1 MPLFRSIFFIYPKIT
16 LILLLPFN
24 KKQQYRY
31 PRRFYI
37 VMKIRVLFI
46 LLVGLLINSR
56 VQAKTSPYF
65 TFNDEVR
72 LAYQRALELRV
83 QESSLLLAT
92 EKRENPNN
100 YMVYFI
106 ENYLDFMRV
115 FIDED
120 EEAFD
125 SLTKNKD
132 RRLELIEAGDTN
144 SPYYLYTQ
152 AEIKLQWALLHLKF
166 DEYLSALSNIRSAY
180 KMLNKNLAKH
190 PDFIASKKSLGLLH
204 ALVGTVPDNYRWAVK
219 LLAGMDG
226 TIEQGRREIEEVIDF
241 HRKNGDK
248 LFETETSVFYAFL
261 MLHLNN
267 SSNDR
272 AWNILNSGEL
282 NPKTSALAC
291 FVLSNMAMR
300 IGKNDL
306 AIQMLENRPR
316 GAEFYRMP
324 YLEFMLG
331 LAKFRR
337 LDQDAPQYLQNYIS
351 NMGNGNYVKEAY
363 QKIAWFHLLNDNELL
378 YQQYMTFCKSYGR
391 TSVGSDKSAQT
402 EAENKDQPN
411 PILLKARVLFDGGYY
426 SRAEK
431 TLLNYQPTNFTD
443 PGLQLEYIYRLGRIF
458 HESGATQN
466 AINYY
471 QKTIDQGRSKKY
483 YYACNAALKM
493 GLLYETAGEKTK
505 AKTAYDACLDMSPN
519 QYKHS
524 LHGKAKAG
532 LNRLSN

>member
-1 MPLFRSIFFIYPKIT
+1 
-16 LILLLPFN
+16 
-24 KKQQYRY
+24 
-31 PRRFYI
+31 
-37 VMKIRVLFI
+37 MKIRL
-46 LLVGLLINSR
+46 LLILILGLMVRSHSEA
-56 VQAKTSPYF
+56 QTTPYF
-65 TFNDEVR
+65 TFTDDVR

-83 QESSLLLAT
+83 NESSLLLGK
-92 EKRENPNN
+92 EKREHPNN
-100 YMVYFI
+100 YMVYFV

-120 EEAFD
+120 EDAFEL
-125 SLTKNKD
+125 LTKNKD
-132 RRLELIEAGDTN
+132 RRLHLIAAADSS

-180 KMLNKNLAKH
+180 KMLNKNLEKH

-226 TIEQGRREIEEVIDF
+226 TIEQGKREMEEVIDF
-241 HRKNGDK
+241 HRKNGDQ
-248 LFETETSVFYAFL
+248 LFETETLVFYAFL

-316 GAEFYRMP
+316 GTKFHKMP
-324 YLEFMLG
+324 YLDFMLG
-331 LAKFRR
+331 LARFRR

-351 NMGNGNYVKEAY
+351 RMGNGNYVKEAY
-363 QKIAWFHLLNDNELL
+363 QKIAWFYLLNGDELK
-378 YQQYMTFCKSYGR
+378 YRQYMDFCKKYGR
-391 TSVGSDKSAQT
+391 ESVGSDKSAQT
-402 EAENKDQPN
+402 EAESQEQPN
-411 PILLKARVLFDGGYY
+411 PVLLKARVLFDGGYY
-426 SRAEK
+426 KRAEAS
-431 TLLNYQPTNFTD
+431 LLSHAPESFADT
-443 PGLQLEYIYRLGRIF
+443 GLQLEYVYRLGRIF
-458 HESGATQN
+458 HESGETN
-466 AINYY
+466 KAIEYY
-471 QKTIDQGRSKKY
+471 QMTIDQGRNQKY

-493 GLLYETAGEKTK
+493 GLLYETAGEKEQAK
-505 AKTAYDACLDMSPN
+505 AAYHTCLDMSPN
-519 QYKHS
+519 QYKQS

-532 LNRLSN
+532 LNRLGD

>member
-1 MPLFRSIFFIYPKIT
+1 
-16 LILLLPFN
+16 
-24 KKQQYRY
+24 
-31 PRRFYI
+31 
-37 VMKIRVLFI
+37 MKIRVLFI
-46 LLVGLLINSR
+46 LMLGLLVHSR
-56 VQAKTSPYF
+56 SQAEEAPYF
-65 TFNDEVR
+65 TFTNEVQ

-83 QESSLLLAT
+83 SESTLLLAQ
-92 EKRENPNN
+92 EKRDHPNN
-100 YMVYFI
+100 YMVYFV

-120 EEAFD
+120 EDAFD

-132 RRLELIEAGDTN
+132 RRLALIEMGDSN
-144 SPYYLYTQ
+144 SPYYLYIQ

-180 KMLNKNLAKH
+180 KMLNKNLKKH

-204 ALVGTVPDNYRWAVK
+204 ALVGTVPDNYKWAVK

-248 LFETETSVFYAFL
+248 LFETETLVFYAFL

-306 AIQMLENRPR
+306 AIQMLEDRPR
-316 GAEFYRMP
+316 GPEFYNMP

-331 LAKFRR
+331 LARFRR
-337 LDQDAPQYLQNYIS
+337 LDQDAPQYLQKYIS
-351 NMGNGNYVKEAY
+351 SMGNGNYVKEAY
-363 QKIAWFHLLNDNELL
+363 QKIAWYHLLNDNELK
-378 YQQYMTFCKSYGR
+378 YQQYMNFCKRYGR

-402 EAENKDQPN
+402 EAKNQDQPN

-426 SRAEK
+426 ERAEAS
-431 TLLNYQPTNFTD
+431 LLSYQPEDFKNA
-443 PGLQLEYIYRLGRIF
+443 GLQLEYVYRLGRIF
-458 HESGATQN
+458 HESGETN
-466 AINYY
+466 KAINYY
-471 QKTIDQGRSKKY
+471 QKTIDQGRSQKY

-493 GLLYETAGEKTK
+493 GLLYETAGKKEQAKK
-505 AKTAYDACLDMSPN
+505 AYRTCLDLSPN

-532 LNRLSN
+532 LNRLGS

>member
-1 MPLFRSIFFIYPKIT
+1 
-16 LILLLPFN
+16 
-24 KKQQYRY
+24 
-31 PRRFYI
+31 
-37 VMKIRVLFI
+37 MKIRVLFL
-46 LLVGLLINSR
+46 LLVSLLINSHT
-56 VQAKTSPYF
+56 QAQASPYF
-65 TFNDEVR
+65 TFNEEVR

-92 EKRENPNN
+92 EKREHPNN
-100 YMVYFI
+100 YMVYFV

-120 EEAFD
+120 EDAFD
-125 SLTKNKD
+125 LLTKNKD
-132 RRLELIEAGDTN
+132 RRLAFIEAGDTN

-166 DEYLSALSNIRSAY
+166 DEYVPALSNIRSAY

-204 ALVGTVPDNYRWAVK
+204 ALVGTVPDNYKWAVK

-291 FVLSNMAMR
+291 FVLANMAMR

-306 AIQMLENRPR
+306 AIEMLEDRPR
-316 GAEFYRMP
+316 GAEFYKMP

-351 NMGNGNYVKEAY
+351 SMGNGNYVKEAY
-363 QKIAWFHLLNDNELL
+363 QKIAWFHLLNDNELQ
-378 YQQYMTFCKSYGR
+378 YQQYMSFCKSYGR
-391 TSVGSDKSAQT
+391 ESVGSDKSAQT

-426 SRAEK
+426 SRAEQ
-431 TLLNYQPTNFTD
+431 TLLQYQSTD
-443 PGLQLEYIYRLGRIF
+443 FSDAGLQLEYVYRLGRIF
-458 HESGATQN
+458 HESGETQK

-471 QKTIDQGRSKKY
+471 QKTVDQGRSQKY

-505 AKTAYDACLDMSPN
+505 AKMAYDTCLDMSPN

-532 LNRLSN
+532 LNRLDN

>member
-1 MPLFRSIFFIYPKIT
+1 
-16 LILLLPFN
+16 
-24 KKQQYRY
+24 
-31 PRRFYI
+31 
-37 VMKIRVLFI
+37 MKISVLFI
-46 LLVGLLINSR
+46 LVLSLTLNLPGRAEV
-56 VQAKTSPYF
+56 APYF
-65 TFNDEVR
+65 KFTDEVR

-83 QESSLLLAT
+83 EESSLLLAG
-92 EKRENPNN
+92 EKRDHPNN
-100 YMVYFI
+100 YMVYFV

-120 EEAFD
+120 EDAFD
-125 SLTKNKD
+125 ALTKNKD
-132 RRLELIEAGDTN
+132 RRLELIEAGDSD

-166 DEYLSALSNIRSAY
+166 DEYVSALSNIRSAY
-180 KMLNKNLAKH
+180 KMLNKNLEKH

-204 ALVGTVPDNYRWAVK
+204 ALVGTVPDNYKWAVK

-226 TIEQGRREIEEVIDF
+226 TIEQGKREMEEVIDF
-241 HRKNGDK
+241 HRENGDK
-248 LFETETSVFYAFL
+248 LFETETLVFYAFL

-306 AIQMLENRPR
+306 AIQMLEDRPR
-316 GAEFYRMP
+316 GVQFYKMP
-324 YLEFMLG
+324 YLDFMLG

-337 LDQDAPQYLQNYIS
+337 LDQDAPQYLQHYIS
-351 NMGNGNYVKEAY
+351 TMGNGNYVKEAY
-363 QKIAWFHLLNDNELL
+363 QKIAWFHLLNGNELK
-378 YQQYMTFCKSYGR
+378 YQQYMNFCKHRGR
-391 TSVGSDKSAQT
+391 EAVGSDKSAQT
-402 EAENKDQPN
+402 EAESREQPN

-426 SRAEK
+426 ERAEA
-431 TLLNYQPTNFTD
+431 TLLSYQSTDFTD
-443 PGLQLEYIYRLGRIF
+443 KGLQLEYIYRLGRIF
-458 HESGATQN
+458 HESGKTQK
-466 AINYY
+466 AIEHY
-471 QKTIDQGRSKKY
+471 QKTIDQGRSQKY

-493 GLLYETAGEKTK
+493 GLLYETAGAHSK
-505 AKTAYDACLDMSPN
+505 AKAAYQTCLSMSPN
-519 QYKHS
+519 QYKQS

-532 LNRLSN
+532 LNRLQ

>member
-1 MPLFRSIFFIYPKIT
+1 
-16 LILLLPFN
+16 
-24 KKQQYRY
+24 
-31 PRRFYI
+31 
-37 VMKIRVLFI
+37 MKIRILFI
-46 LLVGLLINSR
+46 LMLSLF
-56 VQAKTSPYF
+56 VQTCSHAEVTPYF
-65 TFNDEVR
+65 TFTEDVR

-83 QESSLLLAT
+83 GESSILLSK
-92 EKRENPNN
+92 EKREFPNN
-100 YMVYFI
+100 YMIYFV

-115 FIDED
+115 FINEDED
-120 EEAFD
+120 AFA

-132 RRLELIEAGDTN
+132 RRLALIESGDPD

-166 DEYLSALSNIRSAY
+166 DEYLPALSNIRSAY
-180 KMLNKNLAKH
+180 KMLNKNLKKH

-204 ALVGTVPDNYRWAVK
+204 ALVGTVPDNYKWAIK

-226 TIEQGRREIEEVIDF
+226 TIEQGRREIEEVIDY

-248 LFETETSVFYAFL
+248 LFETETLVFYAFL

-272 AWNILNSGEL
+272 AWDILNSGEL

-306 AIQMLENRPR
+306 AIQMLEDRPR
-316 GAEFYRMP
+316 GVEFYKMP
-324 YLEFMLG
+324 YLDFMLG
-331 LAKFRR
+331 LARFRR
-337 LDQDAPQYLQNYIS
+337 LDTDAPQYLQNYIS
-351 NMGNGNYVKEAY
+351 SMGNGNYVKEAY
-363 QKIAWFHLLNDNELL
+363 QKIAWHHLLDHNELK
-378 YQQYMTFCKSYGR
+378 YQQYMQLCKNYGR
-391 TSVGSDKSAQT
+391 ESVSSDKSAQT
-402 EAENKDQPN
+402 EAENRDQPN

-426 SRAEK
+426 DRAK
-431 TLLNYQPTNFTD
+431 SSLLSYHPEDFENQD
-443 PGLQLEYIYRLGRIF
+443 LQLEYVYRLGRIF
-458 HESGATQN
+458 HEGGETDK
-466 AINYY
+466 AIDYY
-471 QKTIDQGRSKKY
+471 QKTIDQGRSQKY

-493 GLLYETAGEKTK
+493 GLLYETAGEGAK
-505 AKTAYDACLDMSPN
+505 AKTAYQTCLSMSPN

-532 LNRLSN
+532 LNRLSD

>member
-1 MPLFRSIFFIYPKIT
+1 MLALWIPFRS
-16 LILLLPFN
+16 
-24 KKQQYRY
+24 
-31 PRRFYI
+31 
-37 VMKIRVLFI
+37 
-46 LLVGLLINSR
+46 
-56 VQAKTSPYF
+56 QAEQKPYF
-65 TFNDEVR
+65 TFTEEVR

-83 QESSLLLAT
+83 GESGVLLAN
-92 EKRENPNN
+92 EKRDHPNN
-100 YMVYFI
+100 YMVYFV

-120 EEAFD
+120 EDAFD
-125 SLTKNKD
+125 LLTKNKD
-132 RRLELIEAGDTN
+132 RRLTLIEAGDSN
-144 SPYYLYTQ
+144 SPYYLYAQ

-166 DEYLSALSNIRSAY
+166 DEYLPALSNIRSAY
-180 KMLNKNLAKH
+180 KMLNKNLKKH
-190 PDFIASKKSLGLLH
+190 PNFIASKKSLGLLH
-204 ALVGTVPDNYRWAVK
+204 ALVGTVPDNYKWAIK

-226 TIEQGRREIEEVIDF
+226 TIEQGRREMEEVIDF
-241 HRKNGDK
+241 HRKNGDR
-248 LFETETSVFYAFL
+248 LFETETLVFYAFL

-306 AIQMLENRPR
+306 AIQMLEDRPR
-316 GAEFYRMP
+316 GAEFYKMP
-324 YLEFMLG
+324 YLDFMLG
-331 LAKFRR
+331 LARFRR

-351 NMGNGNYVKEAY
+351 SMGNGNYVKEAY
-363 QKIAWFHLLNDNELL
+363 QKIAWFHLLNGNKLK
-378 YQQYMTFCKSYGR
+378 YQQYMAFCKSYGR
-391 TSVGSDKSAQT
+391 TSVGSDKSAHT
-402 EAENKDQPN
+402 EAESRDQPN

-426 SRAEK
+426 DRAEAS
-431 TLLNYQPTNFTD
+431 LLSYQPEDFGNT
-443 PGLQLEYIYRLGRIF
+443 GLALEYVYRLGRIF
-458 HESGATQN
+458 HESGETQK

-471 QKTIDQGRSKKY
+471 QKTIDQGRSQKY

-493 GLLYETAGEKTK
+493 GLIYETAGEKSK
-505 AKTAYDACLDMSPN
+505 AKSAYRTCLDLSPN

-532 LNRLSN
+532 LNRLGS